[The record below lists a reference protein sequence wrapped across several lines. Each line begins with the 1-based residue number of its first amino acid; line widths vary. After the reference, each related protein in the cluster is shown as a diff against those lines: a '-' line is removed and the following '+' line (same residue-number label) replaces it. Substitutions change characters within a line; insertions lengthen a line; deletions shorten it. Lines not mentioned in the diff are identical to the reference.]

1 MNLHLHHSEQLHLL
15 KPLKMTTP
23 GSLPRGKSFHPWVSS
38 TCNRWWL
45 RNAMIGLKN
54 SNWESL
60 KRARRLSKS
69 TQSLLHQEKIWRLL
83 KPLPSP
89 TYIKILN
96 QHNLKIS
103 KEEELVKR
111 RAPNSPGAS
120 RVPHGYTTGTNFL
133 NRTRTRVHRTRSRCG
148 YIPYRN
154 FRGFIRNP
162 RYELYPRFL
171 SLKYIVNYMIIL

>member
-1 MNLHLHHSEQLHLL
+1 
-15 KPLKMTTP
+15 
-23 GSLPRGKSFHPWVSS
+23 
-38 TCNRWWL
+38 
-45 RNAMIGLKN
+45 MIGLKN

-111 RAPNSPGAS
+111 RPLTPPEHLGFRTGIP
-120 RVPHGYTTGTNFL
+120 RVQI
-133 NRTRTRVHRTRSRCG
+133 S
-148 YIPYRN
+148 
-154 FRGFIRNP
+154 
-162 RYELYPRFL
+162 
-171 SLKYIVNYMIIL
+171 